1 MFFGIF
7 VLNVDPPI
15 EDPAIVFHNDTSI
28 SISLNF
34 TNFWNLSERNG
45 KERVV
50 KGVRG
55 ILLRNYD
62 IERQNS
68 ITHTEKDLRL
78 FLNT

>member
-7 VLNVDPPI
+7 VLNVDSPI
-15 EDPAIVFHNDTSI
+15 EDPAMVFHNDTSI

-34 TNFWNLSERNG
+34 TNFCNLIERNSE
-45 KERVV
+45 ERAV

-55 ILLRNYD
+55 ILLQNYD

-68 ITHTEKDLRL
+68 ITHTKKELRL

>member
-1 MFFGIF
+1 M
-7 VLNVDPPI
+7 
-15 EDPAIVFHNDTSI
+15 VFHNDTCI

-34 TNFWNLSERNG
+34 TNLCNLIERNG

-55 ILLRNYD
+55 ILLQNYD